1 MEDDVY
7 QPLVSIDINAEYN
20 NQGYHF
26 LPGLAA
32 NWTVSSDGK
41 TYTFNLR
48 QGVTFSD
55 GNQFNAY
62 QVWTQFYSYAF
73 TFGNTSIFYYYNIF
87 NQSMV
92 KFGPA
97 TFALINQSGL
107 TNPSPALLSIMQN
120 QSWPIYVTSP
130 YQIVFHLSSPFL
142 WLLGLLDG
150 APGWLFDMQW
160 VVNHG
165 GPGNFGQPN
174 QQYFFQHAIPG
185 TGPYQIANYSEQNY
199 IRFVQNP
206 TYWAKNW
213 TQAQINANPLFDP
226 GHVGSV
232 IIQYKPD
239 DLARY
244 TDLSNGA
251 AQIATIESQDWN
263 LISTNPTTYS
273 FFQFPSSAN
282 IVYALALNTRQYPM
296 NNTYF
301 RLAIAHAIDYQKI
314 NSTVF
319 HGLLHGFFGPETPG
333 FSQFYNLGNYSQY
346 SYNVTLA
353 KSLLAQSG
361 IKNPPAITW
370 SMPSAISSVQSVA
383 QLVQSDLGSNLGL
396 TVNIEVQSYPA
407 YIAPYNQGF
416 PYNAAHPNNTAMM
429 TIEGGQD
436 YGQVDLAAPDNWITF
451 TSPLGFD
458 LALWNTTQANQLVN
472 LFDST
477 TNITEIQS
485 VMAQVQQQVHDQA
498 PYIWLGTFSLL
509 VGDGSIAWKSAV
521 VSHIFVDQAWSG
533 ANTAP
538 LFNTVTF
545 AS

>member
-7 QPLVSIDINAEYN
+7 QPLVSIDIKAEYN
-20 NQGYHF
+20 NQGYNF
-26 LPGLAA
+26 LPGLAS
-32 NWTVSSDGK
+32 NWTVSPDGK

-62 QVWTQFYSYAF
+62 QVWSQFYSYAYV
-73 TFGNTSIFYYYNIF
+73 FGNATIFYYYNIF
-87 NQSMV
+87 NQSPV

-107 TNPSPALLSIMQN
+107 TSPSPALLSIMQN

-142 WLLGLLDG
+142 WLLGLLNG
-150 APGWLFDMQW
+150 APGWMFDMQW

-174 QQYFFQHAIPG
+174 QQYFFQHSIPG
-185 TGPYQIANYSEQNY
+185 TGPYEIANYSEQNY

-206 TYWAKNW
+206 TYWARNW

-226 GHVGSV
+226 GHAAAVV
-232 IIQYKPD
+232 IQYKPD
-239 DLARY
+239 DLSRY
-244 TDLSNGA
+244 TDLSSGA

-263 LISTNPTTYS
+263 LISTNPSTYS

-282 IVYALALNTRQYPM
+282 IIYALALNTRQYPM
-296 NNTYF
+296 NNSDF
-301 RLAIAHAIDYQKI
+301 RLAIAHAIDYAKI

-333 FSQFYNLGNYSQY
+333 FSQFYNIGNYSQY

-353 KSLLAQSG
+353 KDYLTMSG
-361 IKNPPAITW
+361 ITNPPAITW

-383 QLVQSDLGSNLGL
+383 QLVQSDLSSNLGL

-416 PYNAAHPNNTAMM
+416 SYNAAHPNNTAMM

-451 TSPLGFD
+451 TTPFGFD
-458 LALWNTTQANQLVN
+458 LALWNTTQANQLSN

-477 TNITEIQS
+477 TNITQIVS
-485 VMAQVQQQVHDQA
+485 VMGQVQQQVHDQA

-521 VSHIFVDQAWSG
+521 VNHIYVDQAWSG

-545 AS
+545 SS